1 MRIDLFKCK
10 DDNAVVNKNLESVH
24 HFHSSQLKDTFNVL
38 GGTIILPVEY
48 SDYNYAYIPAFDR
61 YYFVKPTILDGNRME
76 CALSIDVLMTFKND
90 IKNLDCVIAR
100 NSNKYNSYFHDM
112 ELPAFSYKGVQ
123 TKLFSNP
130 NVFDVN
136 NYILITV

>member
-48 SDYNYAYIPAFDR
+48 CDYNYAYIPAFDR
-61 YYFVKPTILDGNRME
+61 YYFMKPTILDGNRME
-76 CALSIDVLMTFKND
+76 CELTIDVLMTYKDD
-90 IKNLDCVIAR
+90 IKNLECVIGR
-100 NSNKYNSYFHDM
+100 NSNNYNSYFHDDN
-112 ELPAFSYKGVQ
+112 LTQFSYKAVQ
-123 TKLFSNP
+123 TKLFSNSDAF
-130 NVFDVN
+130 NHN
-136 NYILITV
+136 NYVLITV